1 MKLSSFFCLLLLI
14 ATLLVSCTSSTNNN
28 PASVQATQ
36 PEIKITGAATPYP
49 AIKVLAAAYKG
60 NTNITFL
67 PPSQSIGGI
76 AGVKNGL
83 ADIGSLTRK
92 LKPEEDDGSLVYRE
106 LARDALLVATNPSVK
121 GVTNLATEDLK
132 AIYSGA
138 VTNWQDLGGPDG
150 TIIVLDRP
158 EDESA
163 KRLLRQYYL
172 GKDLKNSPEVVILR
186 HESELIA
193 TIQDTPYSI
202 GAFSLAYAIS
212 HQLPVNY
219 LQINGVEPTAE
230 NVQTGKYPMVRILAL
245 TWSQTPSESAQ
256 KFLDFAFSKT
266 GAKYLS
272 NSGFVPSNQEQD

>member
-1 MKLSSFFCLLLLI
+1 MKLSSFFCLILPI
-14 ATLLVSCTSSTNNN
+14 ATLLVSCTPSNNN
-28 PASVQATQ
+28 PAGVQATQ
-36 PEIKITGAATPYP
+36 SEIKITGAATPYP
-49 AIKVLAAAYKG
+49 AIKVLATAYEG
-60 NTNITFL
+60 NTNMIFL

-76 AGVKNGL
+76 TGVKNGL

-92 LKPEEDDGSLVYRE
+92 LKPDEDDGSLVYRE
-106 LARDALLVATNPSVK
+106 LARDALLVATHPSVK

-186 HESELIA
+186 HA
-193 TIQDTPYSI
+193 
-202 GAFSLAYAIS
+202 
-212 HQLPVNY
+212 
-219 LQINGVEPTAE
+219 
-230 NVQTGKYPMVRILAL
+230 
-245 TWSQTPSESAQ
+245 
-256 KFLDFAFSKT
+256 
-266 GAKYLS
+266 
-272 NSGFVPSNQEQD
+272 